1 MKFEKRTQRENFL
14 FIHNLLIHME
24 IKIAT
29 LKGID
34 TIIKLGNSV
43 NEFQISNKVVT
54 FWPKEVLV
62 DCIKNKNNK
71 VQQEKNC
78 LEYCAIDGRA
88 SCNDLFLLLCA
99 RQKEI
104 RRHYFAKKSI
114 QSIISFKDLEFF
126 Y

>member
-43 NEFQISNKVVT
+43 NEF
-54 FWPKEVLV
+54 
-62 DCIKNKNNK
+62 
-71 VQQEKNC
+71 
-78 LEYCAIDGRA
+78 
-88 SCNDLFLLLCA
+88 
-99 RQKEI
+99 
-104 RRHYFAKKSI
+104 
-114 QSIISFKDLEFF
+114 
-126 Y
+126 